1 MLRSFSSLKREGCEI
16 CQAGS
21 QRSKR
26 QDKWEGG
33 GNSSYWKTNC
43 SFTITIVSTEK
54 QQQTRLPSWMRQSPI
69 TKSSYC
75 VSDILHMMHV
85 VMNNVAPPMG
95 QTAYYWKWSSKHY
108 RWDVWIPLDMI
119 SIEPMITEVTWETLT
134 AADSEKRWHWWWLIR
149 LLLWV
154 CADWF
159 TDALL
164 RLFGRNNLRPHWNV
178 TVEPSIRKLPE
189 FGSERS
195 DGTWPECF
203 RASTVSM
210 TIVAEASYEV
220 TDVQTC
226 WQFYFY

>member
-1 MLRSFSSLKREGCEI
+1 MNETVPHHEIQLLCIWHPSHDACRDEQCSSPHGPDGVLLKMIEQTLQVRCVNPPRYD
-16 CQAGS
+16 QH
-21 QRSKR
+21 RTYDNR
-26 QDKWEGG
+26 
-33 GNSSYWKTNC
+33 GN
-43 SFTITIVSTEK
+43 
-54 QQQTRLPSWMRQSPI
+54 M
-69 TKSSYC
+69 
-75 VSDILHMMHV
+75 
-85 VMNNVAPPMG
+85 
-95 QTAYYWKWSSKHY
+95 
-108 RWDVWIPLDMI
+108 
-119 SIEPMITEVTWETLT
+119 WETLT

-189 FGSERS
+189 FGGERS